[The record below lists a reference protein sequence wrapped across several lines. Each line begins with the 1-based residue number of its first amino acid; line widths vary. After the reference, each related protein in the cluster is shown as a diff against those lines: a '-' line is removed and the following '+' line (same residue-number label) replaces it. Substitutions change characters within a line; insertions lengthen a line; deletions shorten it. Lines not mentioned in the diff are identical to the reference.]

1 MGTKYKVVL
10 IHNIISPY
18 RVPLFEG
25 LSNHPSIDLTVY
37 FCAKTHKHR
46 KWDVLESED
55 YKYEILSGT
64 TLEFSGITYHINPSI
79 VSRLI
84 NGKYDA
90 VILSGNPDFTTH
102 IAFLTCKLLKIP
114 FIWWSEGIE
123 TSQSTLGKLIS
134 PFTKYIIRSSASV
147 VVPGILAK
155 KFHMK
160 LGAASEK
167 IFFAPNI
174 VDNDLFIK
182 KSSTFKQNIV
192 SIKQELNLP
201 NKKIILYVGRL
212 IEAKGLL
219 YLLES
224 YKKLKLEYN
233 DICLVFVGNGSFKDK
248 LENLCVEENINDV
261 IFTGWLSDE
270 RIKYYS
276 IADIFVFPTLRDV
289 WGLVIN
295 EAMCCGLPVVSTKA
309 AGSSI
314 DMIKP
319 GENGFI
325 VDAEDVNHL
334 YFAMKEITSNK
345 ELANKM
351 GDMGELRSKKCD
363 CGREYPLFER
373 VEGRSQ
379 DIIITRDNSRITLTA
394 LIFGQHFNAFS
405 HIKELQLVQ
414 EQKGELT
421 FKIVKSDKFNTGDE
435 KEILEKIKGIS
446 HGQIDLDFLYVDS
459 IPKTERGKHRFLIQK
474 SSDL

>member
-1 MGTKYKVVL
+1 MGKKYKVAF
-10 IHNIISPY
+10 IHNIVSPY
-18 RVPLFEG
+18 RIPLFEG
-25 LSNHPSIDLTVY
+25 LSNHPSIDLFVY

-46 KWDVLESED
+46 KWEILESNEFN
-55 YKYEILSGT
+55 YEILPGF

-84 NGKYDA
+84 NGKYDV

-123 TSQSTLGKLIS
+123 NSQSFLGKVIS
-134 PFTKYIIRSSASV
+134 PLTKYIIRSSASI

-160 LGAASEK
+160 LGATSEK
-167 IFFAPNI
+167 IFLAPNI

-182 KSSTFKQNIV
+182 KSLAFKQNIA

-212 IEAKGLL
+212 VEPKGLL

-224 YKKLKLEYN
+224 YKKLKMKCN
-233 DICLVFVGNGSFKDK
+233 DICLVFVGDGSLKEM
-248 LENLCVEENINDV
+248 LENLCTEENINDV

-276 IADIFVFPTLRDV
+276 VADIFVLPTLRDV

-309 AGSSI
+309 AGASWDMIIPGKNGYVVESANSEQLYSSI
-314 DMIKP
+314 RTIIFN
-319 GENGFI
+319 E
-325 VDAEDVNHL
+325 
-334 YFAMKEITSNK
+334 S
-345 ELANKM
+345 LARKM
-351 GDMGELRSKKCD
+351 GEKSL
-363 CGREYPLFER
+363 E
-373 VEGRSQ
+373 
-379 DIIITRDNSRITLTA
+379 
-394 LIFGQHFNAFS
+394 
-405 HIKELQLVQ
+405 
-414 EQKGELT
+414 
-421 FKIVKSDKFNTGDE
+421 IVKNKHSLDNMIDGFVSA
-435 KEILEKIKGIS
+435 IK
-446 HGQIDLDFLYVDS
+446 YVS
-459 IPKTERGKHRFLIQK
+459 K
-474 SSDL
+474 

>member
-1 MGTKYKVVL
+1 MGTKYKVAL

-123 TSQSTLGKLIS
+123 TSQSSLGKLIS
-134 PFTKYIIRSSASV
+134 PLTKYIIKSSDSV

-155 KFHMK
+155 KFHVK
-160 LGAASEK
+160 LGAASNK
-167 IFFAPNI
+167 IFLAPNI
-174 VDNDLFIK
+174 VDNDLFLE
-182 KSSTFKQNIV
+182 KSSNFKQNIFLV
-192 SIKQELNLP
+192 KQELNLS
-201 NKKIILYVGRL
+201 NKKTILYVGRL
-212 IEAKGLL
+212 VEAKGLL
-219 YLLES
+219 YLLEA

-233 DICLVFVGNGSFKDK
+233 DICLVFVGDGPLREK
-248 LENLCVEENINDV
+248 LEDLCVNENIKEV
-261 IFTGWLSDE
+261 IFTGWLSED

-276 IADIFVFPTLRDV
+276 VADVFVLPTLRDV

-295 EAMCCGLPVVSTKA
+295 EAMCCGLPIISTNA
-309 AGSSI
+309 AGASW
-314 DMIKP
+314 DMVTS
-319 GENGFI
+319 GENGYIIEPASSEQLYSSIKTI
-325 VDAEDVNHL
+325 VVDKD
-334 YFAMKEITSNK
+334 
-345 ELANKM
+345 LARKM
-351 GDMGELRSKKCD
+351 GEKSL
-363 CGREYPLFER
+363 E
-373 VEGRSQ
+373 
-379 DIIITRDNSRITLTA
+379 
-394 LIFGQHFNAFS
+394 
-405 HIKELQLVQ
+405 
-414 EQKGELT
+414 
-421 FKIVKSDKFNTGDE
+421 IVKNKFNLDNMVSGFFSA
-435 KEILEKIKGIS
+435 ILYS
-446 HGQIDLDFLYVDS
+446 
-459 IPKTERGKHRFLIQK
+459 KTEKVNK
-474 SSDL
+474 